1 MFCWETLDS
10 GIYVDVSLIN
20 TIHRNFAANRATCW
34 WQQPPSAGECTAPHW
49 KLLKNN
55 PGNTAKSI
63 FSLEAFYIA
72 MEAKDLTW
80 KLRQYP
86 LSTYSATVGKENSL
100 LTGRDFGHA
109 QGKNVGKRKKKHR
122 KEDQR
127 ESKSSCL
134 QLNVQHNLTNI
145 TPKLSCQLELP
156 VSTHKTKAAMP
167 LTMSL
172 NKIPTLEPCE

>member
-1 MFCWETLDS
+1 MKTQSIPFEHL
-10 GIYVDVSLIN
+10 
-20 TIHRNFAANRATCW
+20 
-34 WQQPPSAGECTAPHW
+34 
-49 KLLKNN
+49 
-55 PGNTAKSI
+55 AK
-63 FSLEAFYIA
+63 
-72 MEAKDLTW
+72 
-80 KLRQYP
+80 
-86 LSTYSATVGKENSL
+86 VGRENSL
-100 LTGRDFGHA
+100 FTGGDFGHA

-122 KEDQR
+122 KADQR

-134 QLNVQHNLTNI
+134 QLNVQHNLTKI

>member
-1 MFCWETLDS
+1 MKTQ
-10 GIYVDVSLIN
+10 
-20 TIHRNFAANRATCW
+20 TIPFEH
-34 WQQPPSAGECTAPHW
+34 
-49 KLLKNN
+49 L
-55 PGNTAKSI
+55 AK
-63 FSLEAFYIA
+63 
-72 MEAKDLTW
+72 
-80 KLRQYP
+80 
-86 LSTYSATVGKENSL
+86 VGRENSL
-100 LTGRDFGHA
+100 FTGGDFGHA
-109 QGKNVGKRKKKHR
+109 QGKNVGKRKKHR
-122 KEDQR
+122 KADQR